1 MDSLPR
7 TTRAVI
13 FDFNGT
19 LSNDEQVLQQ
29 VFSEIF
35 MAYLGWRMPAAE
47 YYARFAGLSDREI
60 VQLAVKERA
69 GSLETNGPLV
79 DRLLALRRERYLQ
92 LVEEASPILPGT
104 EALVA
109 ALADAGHGLAI
120 VTGAQRADV
129 EFVLAQSSIGDHF
142 DVVVTEEDVAH
153 GTPHPEGFLAAAA
166 RLGVEP
172 HETVVLEDSP
182 AGVRAAL
189 AAGMRCIAVTGT
201 YGAEA
206 LASEGVQTV
215 DVLSPAVTGLL

>member
-1 MDSLPR
+1 MDIITR
-7 TTRAVI
+7 TRAVI

-19 LSNDEQVLQQ
+19 LSNDEPVLQR

-69 GSLETNGPLV
+69 GSLEDNGPLV

-92 LVEEASPILPGT
+92 LVEETSPILPDT

-109 ALADAGHGLAI
+109 AIAEAGHALAI

-129 EFVLAQSSIGDHF
+129 DFVLSHSSIGHHF
-142 DVVVTEEDVAH
+142 DVVVTEEDVAQ
-153 GTPHPEGFLAAAA
+153 GKPHPEGFLAAAG

-172 HETVVLEDSP
+172 HETVVLEDSL

-201 YGAEA
+201 HGAET

-215 DVLSPAVTGLL
+215 DVLSPSLTGLL

>member
-1 MDSLPR
+1 VDSLTR
-7 TTRAVI
+7 TRAVI

-19 LSNDEQVLQQ
+19 LANDEPVLQQ

-35 MAYLGWRMPAAE
+35 MAYLGWRMPAEE

-69 GSLETNGPLV
+69 GSLEANGPLV

-92 LVEEASPILPGT
+92 LVEDTSPILPGT

-109 ALADAGHGLAI
+109 ALAEAGHGLAI

-129 EFVLAQSSIGDHF
+129 DFVLAHSSIGGHF
-142 DVVVTEEDVAH
+142 DVVVTEEDVLR
-153 GTPHPEGFLAAAA
+153 GKPHPEGFLAASA
-166 RLGVEP
+166 RLRVEP
-172 HETVVLEDSP
+172 HETVVLEDSL

-201 YGAEA
+201 HDVET
-206 LASEGVQTV
+206 LVSEGVQTV
-215 DVLSPAVTGLL
+215 DVLSPALTDLL

>member
-1 MDSLPR
+1 
-7 TTRAVI
+7 V
-13 FDFNGT
+13 
-19 LSNDEQVLQQ
+19 E
-29 VFSEIF
+29 
-35 MAYLGWRMPAAE
+35 
-47 YYARFAGLSDREI
+47 
-60 VQLAVKERA
+60 LAVKERA
-69 GSLETNGPLV
+69 GSLEANGPLV

-109 ALADAGHGLAI
+109 AIADAGHGLAI

-129 EFVLAQSSIGDHF
+129 DFVLAHSSIGDRF
-142 DVVVTEEDVAH
+142 DVVVTDEDVAQ
-153 GTPHPEGFLAAAA
+153 GKPHPEGFLAAAA
-166 RLGVEP
+166 RLGVDP
-172 HETVVLEDSP
+172 HETVVLEDSL

-201 YGAEA
+201 YGAET